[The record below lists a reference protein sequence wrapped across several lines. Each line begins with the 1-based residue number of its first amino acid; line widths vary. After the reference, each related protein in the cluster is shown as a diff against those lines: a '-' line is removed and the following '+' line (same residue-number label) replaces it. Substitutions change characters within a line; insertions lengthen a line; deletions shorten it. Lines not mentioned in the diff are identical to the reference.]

1 MKYALITLMWD
12 DSLGQGIVKLRDNY
26 DDCGWVTKMDFLADT
41 IGQLEYMKE
50 ELLKDFSKPEG
61 PYRF

>member
-1 MKYALITLMWD
+1 MKYALVTLVWD

-26 DDCGWVTKMDFLADT
+26 DDCGWVTKMDFLVDI

-50 ELLKDFSKPEG
+50 ELLKDYSKSEG
-61 PYRF
+61 AYRL